1 MNDIF
6 ISYSRQDQDI
16 VLPFVTSIEQ
26 RFGSVC
32 WIDLDGIESGSQFED
47 VIIDAIDACKVVLFM
62 LSDNSL
68 ASKWTKREVLYAE
81 KKNKRI
87 VPIVFDGKGLRK
99 WFEFHF
105 CDIDYVDL
113 ESQEQQE
120 KLFKNLATWL
130 GVKLPTTTPDIQST
144 SQPHHK
150 LKISADGSE
159 IKINIIDGCDLV
171 LKKDAAKKCYIGE
184 FPINEIAEKLKD
196 VTESEGYAALK
207 GTIGG
212 ALSGGICGGL
222 FFPLGITSAVI
233 GGYLGYKY
241 KKHEIRAQVFS
252 SILAKLNAQ
261 YGICLKKSES
271 ETSDFMVELDRNII
285 KKSSKLL

>member
-1 MNDIF
+1 MSDIF
-6 ISYSRQDQDI
+6 ISYSRHDKEI
-16 VLPFVTSIEQ
+16 VLPFVKSIEQ
-26 RFGSVC
+26 KFGAVC
-32 WIDLDGIESGSQFED
+32 WIDLEGIEYGSQFED
-47 VIIDAIDACKVVLFM
+47 VIVDAIDDSKVVLFM
-62 LSDNSL
+62 LSDYSL
-68 ASKWTKREVLYAE
+68 KSKWTKREVLYAE
-81 KKNKRI
+81 DEGKRI
-87 VPIVFDGKGLRK
+87 VPIIVDGKGLRK
-99 WFEFHF
+99 WFKFHF
-105 CDIDYVDL
+105 GNIDYVDL
-113 ESQEQQE
+113 NSQEQQE

-196 VTESEGYAALK
+196 ITESEGYAALK

-212 ALSGGICGGL
+212 ALSGGICGSL
-222 FFPLGITSAVI
+222 FFSPLSITSAVI
-233 GGYLGYKY
+233 GGYWGYKY
-241 KKHEIRAQVFS
+241 KKHEIRAQAFS

-285 KKSSKLL
+285 KS

>member
-1 MNDIF
+1 MSDIF
-6 ISYSRQDQDI
+6 ISYSRHDKEI
-16 VLPFVTSIEQ
+16 VLPFVKSIEQ
-26 RFGSVC
+26 KFGAVC
-32 WIDLDGIESGSQFED
+32 WIDLEGIESGSQFED
-47 VIIDAIDACKVVLFM
+47 VIVDAIDDSKVVLFM
-62 LSDNSL
+62 LSDYSL
-68 ASKWTKREVLYAE
+68 KSKWTKREVLYAE
-81 KKNKRI
+81 DEGKRI
-87 VPIVFDGKGLRK
+87 VPIIVDGKGLRK
-99 WFEFHF
+99 WFKFHF
-105 CDIDYVDL
+105 GNIDYVDL
-113 ESQEQQE
+113 NSQEQQE

-144 SQPHHK
+144 SQLHHK

-171 LKKDAAKKCYIGE
+171 LKKDTAKKCYIGE

-212 ALSGGICGGL
+212 AISGGILGSL

-241 KKHEIRAQVFS
+241 KKHEIRVQVFS

>member
-1 MNDIF
+1 MSDIF
-6 ISYSRQDQDI
+6 ISYSRHDKEI
-16 VLPFVTSIEQ
+16 VLPFVKSIEQ
-26 RFGSVC
+26 KFGAVC
-32 WIDLDGIESGSQFED
+32 WIDLEGIEYGSQFED
-47 VIIDAIDACKVVLFM
+47 VIVDAIDDSKVVLFM
-62 LSDNSL
+62 LSDYSL
-68 ASKWTKREVLYAE
+68 KSKWTKREVLYAE
-81 KKNKRI
+81 DEGKRI
-87 VPIVFDGKGLRK
+87 VPIIVDGKGLRK
-99 WFEFHF
+99 WFKFHF
-105 CDIDYVDL
+105 GNIDYVDL
-113 ESQEQQE
+113 NSQEQQE

-196 VTESEGYAALK
+196 ITESEGYAALK

-212 ALSGGICGGL
+212 ALSGGICGSL
-222 FFPLGITSAVI
+222 FFFPLSITSAVI

-285 KKSSKLL
+285 KS

>member
-1 MNDIF
+1 MSDIF
-6 ISYSRQDQDI
+6 ISYSRHDKEI
-16 VLPFVTSIEQ
+16 VLSFVKSIEQ
-26 RFGSVC
+26 KFGAVC
-32 WIDLDGIESGSQFED
+32 WIDLEGIEYGSQFED
-47 VIIDAIDACKVVLFM
+47 VIVDAIDDSKVVLFM
-62 LSDNSL
+62 LSDYSL
-68 ASKWTKREVLYAE
+68 ESKWTKREVLYAE
-81 KKNKRI
+81 YEGKRI
-87 VPIVFDGKGLRK
+87 VPIIVDGKGLRK
-99 WFEFHF
+99 WFKFHF
-105 CDIDYVDL
+105 GNIDYVDIN
-113 ESQEQQE
+113 SQEQQE

-159 IKINIIDGCDLV
+159 IKINIIDGCDLA

-222 FFPLGITSAVI
+222 FFPLGITGAVI

-241 KKHEIRAQVFS
+241 KKHEIRAQAFS

-261 YGICLKKSES
+261 YGICLKKCES

>member
-87 VPIVFDGKGLRK
+87 VPIVIDGKGLRK

-113 ESQEQQE
+113 NSQEQQE

-130 GVKLPTTTPDIQST
+130 GVKLPTTTSDIQST

-222 FFPLGITSAVI
+222 FFPLGITGAVI

-241 KKHEIRAQVFS
+241 KKHEIRAQAFS

-261 YGICLKKSES
+261 YGICLKKCES

>member
-1 MNDIF
+1 MSDIF
-6 ISYSRQDQDI
+6 ISYSRHDKEI
-16 VLPFVTSIEQ
+16 VLPFVKSIEQ
-26 RFGSVC
+26 KFGAVC
-32 WIDLDGIESGSQFED
+32 WIDLEGIEYGSQFED
-47 VIIDAIDACKVVLFM
+47 VIVDAIDDSKVVLFM
-62 LSDNSL
+62 LSDYSL
-68 ASKWTKREVLYAE
+68 KSKWTKREVLYAE
-81 KKNKRI
+81 DEGKRI
-87 VPIVFDGKGLRK
+87 VPIIVDGKGLRK
-99 WFEFHF
+99 WFKFHF
-105 CDIDYVDL
+105 GNIDYVDL
-113 ESQEQQE
+113 NSQEQQE

-130 GVKLPTTTPDIQST
+130 GVKLLTTTPDIQST

-196 VTESEGYAALK
+196 ITESEGYAALK

-212 ALSGGICGGL
+212 ALSGGICGSL
-222 FFPLGITSAVI
+222 FFSPLSITSAVI

-241 KKHEIRAQVFS
+241 KKHEIRAQAFS

-285 KKSSKLL
+285 KS

>member
-47 VIIDAIDACKVVLFM
+47 VIVDAIDDSKVVLFM
-62 LSDNSL
+62 LSDYSL
-68 ASKWTKREVLYAE
+68 KSKWTKREVLYAE
-81 KKNKRI
+81 DEGKRI
-87 VPIVFDGKGLRK
+87 VPIIVDGKGLRK
-99 WFEFHF
+99 WFKFHF
-105 CDIDYVDL
+105 GNIDYVDL
-113 ESQEQQE
+113 NSQEQQE

-196 VTESEGYAALK
+196 ITESEGYAALK

-212 ALSGGICGGL
+212 ALSGGICGSL
-222 FFPLGITSAVI
+222 FFFPLSITSAVI

-241 KKHEIRAQVFS
+241 KKHEIRAQAFS

-285 KKSSKLL
+285 KS

>member
-1 MNDIF
+1 MSDIF
-6 ISYSRQDQDI
+6 ISYSRHDKEI
-16 VLPFVTSIEQ
+16 VLPFVKSIEQ
-26 RFGSVC
+26 KFGAVC
-32 WIDLDGIESGSQFED
+32 WIDLEGIEYGSQFED
-47 VIIDAIDACKVVLFM
+47 VIVDAIDDSKVVLFM
-62 LSDNSL
+62 LSDYSL
-68 ASKWTKREVLYAE
+68 KSKWTKREVLYAE
-81 KKNKRI
+81 DEEKRI
-87 VPIVFDGKGLRK
+87 VPIIVDGKGLRK
-99 WFEFHF
+99 WFKFHF
-105 CDIDYVDL
+105 GNIDYVDL
-113 ESQEQQE
+113 NSQEQQE

-130 GVKLPTTTPDIQST
+130 GVKLLTTTPDIQST

-196 VTESEGYAALK
+196 ITESEGYAALK

-212 ALSGGICGGL
+212 ALSGGICGSL
-222 FFPLGITSAVI
+222 FFFPLSITSAVI

-241 KKHEIRAQVFS
+241 KKHEIRAQAFS

-285 KKSSKLL
+285 KS

>member
-1 MNDIF
+1 MSDIF
-6 ISYSRQDQDI
+6 ISYSRHDKEI
-16 VLPFVTSIEQ
+16 VLPFVKSIEQ
-26 RFGSVC
+26 KFGAVC
-32 WIDLDGIESGSQFED
+32 WIDLEGIEYGSQFED
-47 VIIDAIDACKVVLFM
+47 VIVDAIDDSKVVLFM
-62 LSDNSL
+62 LSDYSL
-68 ASKWTKREVLYAE
+68 KSKWTKREVLYAE
-81 KKNKRI
+81 DEGKRI
-87 VPIVFDGKGLRK
+87 VPIIVDGKGLRK
-99 WFEFHF
+99 WFKFHF
-105 CDIDYVDL
+105 GNIDYVDL
-113 ESQEQQE
+113 NSQEQQE

-196 VTESEGYAALK
+196 ITESEGYAALK

-212 ALSGGICGGL
+212 ALSGGICGSL
-222 FFPLGITSAVI
+222 FFFPLSIASAVI
-233 GGYLGYKY
+233 DGYLGYKY
-241 KKHEIRAQVFS
+241 KKHEIRAQAFS

-285 KKSSKLL
+285 KS

>member
-1 MNDIF
+1 MSDIF
-6 ISYSRQDQDI
+6 ISYSRHDKEI

-26 RFGSVC
+26 KFGAVC
-32 WIDLDGIESGSQFED
+32 WIDLEGIESGSQFED
-47 VIIDAIDACKVVLFM
+47 VIVDAIDDSKVVLFM
-62 LSDNSL
+62 LSDYSL
-68 ASKWTKREVLYAE
+68 KSKWTKREVLYAE
-81 KKNKRI
+81 DEGKRI
-87 VPIVFDGKGLRK
+87 VPIIVDGKGLRK
-99 WFEFHF
+99 WFKFHF
-105 CDIDYVDL
+105 GNIDYVDL
-113 ESQEQQE
+113 NSQEQQE

-196 VTESEGYAALK
+196 ITESEGYAALK

-212 ALSGGICGGL
+212 ALSGGICGSL
-222 FFPLGITSAVI
+222 FFFPLSITSAVI

-241 KKHEIRAQVFS
+241 KKHEIRAQAFS

-285 KKSSKLL
+285 KS

>member
-1 MNDIF
+1 MSDIF
-6 ISYSRQDQDI
+6 ISYSRHDKEI
-16 VLPFVTSIEQ
+16 VLPFVKSIEQ
-26 RFGSVC
+26 KFGAVC
-32 WIDLDGIESGSQFED
+32 WIDLEGIEYGSQFED
-47 VIIDAIDACKVVLFM
+47 VIVDAIDDSKVVLFM
-62 LSDNSL
+62 LSDYSL
-68 ASKWTKREVLYAE
+68 KSKWTKREVLYAE
-81 KKNKRI
+81 DEGKRI
-87 VPIVFDGKGLRK
+87 VPIIGDGKGLRK
-99 WFEFHF
+99 WFKFHF
-105 CDIDYVDL
+105 GNIDYVDL
-113 ESQEQQE
+113 NSQEQQE

-196 VTESEGYAALK
+196 ITESEGYAALK

-212 ALSGGICGGL
+212 ALSGGICGSL
-222 FFPLGITSAVI
+222 FFFPLSITSAVI

-241 KKHEIRAQVFS
+241 KKHEIRAQAFS

-285 KKSSKLL
+285 KS

>member
-87 VPIVFDGKGLRK
+87 VPIVIDGKGLRK

-105 CDIDYVDL
+105 CNIDYVDFK
-113 ESQEQQE
+113 SQEQQE

-130 GVKLPTTTPDIQST
+130 GVKMKVANSCFQQNLQVQPASQS
-144 SQPHHK
+144 HK
-150 LKISADGSE
+150 KMEISDDGKE
-159 IKINIIDGCDLV
+159 IKIHLVADLYLTLMWNNREKYYVGELPVKKILIRMRVLALTAIGKNKIEGKLIDLMKEFKPDWGTYYTKITLIKAFYAIIMALNVNYGIN
-171 LKKDAAKKCYIGE
+171 LKKK
-184 FPINEIAEKLKD
+184 
-196 VTESEGYAALK
+196 
-207 GTIGG
+207 
-212 ALSGGICGGL
+212 
-222 FFPLGITSAVI
+222 
-233 GGYLGYKY
+233 
-241 KKHEIRAQVFS
+241 FS
-252 SILAKLNAQ
+252 VD
-261 YGICLKKSES
+261 
-271 ETSDFMVELDRNII
+271 SDFMVKLVLD
-285 KKSSKLL
+285 

>member
-1 MNDIF
+1 MSDIF
-6 ISYSRQDQDI
+6 ISYSRHDKEI
-16 VLPFVTSIEQ
+16 VLPFVKSIEQ
-26 RFGSVC
+26 KFGAVC
-32 WIDLDGIESGSQFED
+32 WIDLEGIEYGSQFED
-47 VIIDAIDACKVVLFM
+47 VIVDAIDDSKVVLFM
-62 LSDNSL
+62 LSDYSL
-68 ASKWTKREVLYAE
+68 KSKWTKREVLYAE
-81 KKNKRI
+81 DEGKRI
-87 VPIVFDGKGLRK
+87 VPIIVDGKGLRK
-99 WFEFHF
+99 WFKFHF
-105 CDIDYVDL
+105 GNIDYVDL
-113 ESQEQQE
+113 NSQEQQE

-212 ALSGGICGGL
+212 ALSGGILGSL

-233 GGYLGYKY
+233 GGYWGYKY

-271 ETSDFMVELDRNII
+271 ETLDFMVELDRNII
-285 KKSSKLL
+285 KS

>member
-1 MNDIF
+1 MSDIF
-6 ISYSRQDQDI
+6 ISYSRHDKEI
-16 VLPFVTSIEQ
+16 VLPFVKSIEQ
-26 RFGSVC
+26 KFGAVC
-32 WIDLDGIESGSQFED
+32 WIDLEGIEYGSQFED
-47 VIIDAIDACKVVLFM
+47 VIVDAIDDSKVVLFM
-62 LSDNSL
+62 LSDYSL
-68 ASKWTKREVLYAE
+68 KSKWTKREVLYAE
-81 KKNKRI
+81 DEEKRI
-87 VPIVFDGKGLRK
+87 VPIIVDGKGLRK
-99 WFEFHF
+99 WFKFHF
-105 CDIDYVDL
+105 GNIDYVDL
-113 ESQEQQE
+113 NSQEQQE

-130 GVKLPTTTPDIQST
+130 GVKLLTTTPDIQST

-196 VTESEGYAALK
+196 ITESEGYAALK

-212 ALSGGICGGL
+212 ALSGGICGSL
-222 FFPLGITSAVI
+222 FFSPLSITSAVI

-241 KKHEIRAQVFS
+241 KKHEIRAQAFS

-285 KKSSKLL
+285 KS

>member
-1 MNDIF
+1 MSDIF
-6 ISYSRQDQDI
+6 ISYSRHDKEI
-16 VLPFVTSIEQ
+16 VLPFVKSIEQ
-26 RFGSVC
+26 KFGAVC
-32 WIDLDGIESGSQFED
+32 WIDLEGIEYGSQFED
-47 VIIDAIDACKVVLFM
+47 VIVDAIDDSKVVLFM
-62 LSDNSL
+62 LSDYSL
-68 ASKWTKREVLYAE
+68 KSKWTKREVLYAE
-81 KKNKRI
+81 DEGKRI
-87 VPIVFDGKGLRK
+87 VPIIVDGKGLRK
-99 WFEFHF
+99 WFKFHF
-105 CDIDYVDL
+105 GNIDYVDL
-113 ESQEQQE
+113 NSQEQQE

-196 VTESEGYAALK
+196 ITESEGYAALK

-212 ALSGGICGGL
+212 ALSGGICGSL
-222 FFPLGITSAVI
+222 FFFPLSITSAVI
-233 GGYLGYKY
+233 GGYWGYKY
-241 KKHEIRAQVFS
+241 KKHEIRAQAFS

-285 KKSSKLL
+285 KS

>member
-1 MNDIF
+1 MSDIF
-6 ISYSRQDQDI
+6 ISYSRHDKEI
-16 VLPFVTSIEQ
+16 VLPFVKSIEQ
-26 RFGSVC
+26 KFGAVC
-32 WIDLDGIESGSQFED
+32 WIDLEGIEYGSQFED
-47 VIIDAIDACKVVLFM
+47 VIVDAIDDSKVVLFM
-62 LSDNSL
+62 LSDYSL
-68 ASKWTKREVLYAE
+68 KSKWTKREVLYAE
-81 KKNKRI
+81 DEGKRI
-87 VPIVFDGKGLRK
+87 VPIIVGGKGLRK
-99 WFEFHF
+99 WFKFHF
-105 CDIDYVDL
+105 GNIDYVDL
-113 ESQEQQE
+113 NSQEQQE

-196 VTESEGYAALK
+196 ITESEGYAALK

-212 ALSGGICGGL
+212 ALSGGICGSL
-222 FFPLGITSAVI
+222 FFFPLSITSAVI

-241 KKHEIRAQVFS
+241 KKHEIRAQAFS

-285 KKSSKLL
+285 KS